1 MNLKQ
6 LFTNKK
12 AMLGLG
18 AVVVLG
24 IVLAVTLPRNA
35 AADTLY
41 QTEAATRGD
50 LSAMVGATG
59 TVRAAQSVTL
69 AWETSGIVE
78 TVDAGLGDAVQKDKT
93 LASLEQSSLPQNVI
107 LAEADLATAQQALED
122 LLESDTARANAAIAL
137 REAQEEYD
145 DAVEYRESLEGKIDI
160 EYVIWVN
167 GQPKVKTRRG
177 YADEAEKAE
186 ADEDAALK
194 LGQLEDAQRAYDR
207 LKDGPNPQDVAAAKA
222 KVAAAQAVLDQARIS
237 APFDGVVTDAS
248 ALPGDQVALGE
259 MAFQVDDLS
268 RLLIDLEVSEV
279 DINSISVG
287 QEVTVNFD
295 AVQGKDYRGVVAE
308 VAGAGTVSEGS
319 VDFKVTVEL
328 TDADELVKPGMT
340 AAVLIQVRNIEDA
353 LLVPNRAVRVVD
365 NQRVVYVLEGETLTP
380 IEVRLGATSD
390 TYSEVVGGDLQA
402 GDLIVLNPPAALEM
416 HPGQNS
422 PFRQGG

>member
-1 MNLKQ
+1 V
-6 LFTNKK
+6 
-12 AMLGLG
+12 G
-18 AVVVLG
+18 
-24 IVLAVTLPRNA
+24 LPRNA

-41 QTEAATRGD
+41 QTEAAARGD

-69 AWETSGIVE
+69 AWQTSGIVE
-78 TVDAGLGDAVQKDKT
+78 TVNAGLGDAVQEDET

-145 DAVEYRESLEGKIDI
+145 DAAEYRESLEGKIDI
-160 EYVIWVN
+160 EYIIWVN

-194 LGQLEDAQRAYDR
+194 LGQLEDAQRTYDR

-222 KVAAAQAVLDQARIS
+222 KVAAAQTVLDQARIS

-248 ALPGDQVALGE
+248 VLPGDQVKAGE

-279 DINSISVG
+279 DINAISVG

-308 VAGAGTVSEGS
+308 V
-319 VDFKVTVEL
+319 
-328 TDADELVKPGMT
+328 
-340 AAVLIQVRNIEDA
+340 
-353 LLVPNRAVRVVD
+353 
-365 NQRVVYVLEGETLTP
+365 YVLEGETLTP
-380 IEVRLGATSD
+380 IEVRLGATSEA
-390 TYSEVVGGDLQA
+390 YSEVVGGDLQA
-402 GDLIVLNPPAALEM
+402 GDLIVLNPPATLEM
-416 HPGQNS
+416 RPGQNN
-422 PFRQGG
+422 PFHQGE

>member
-1 MNLKQ
+1 MKLKQ
-6 LFTNKK
+6 LFTDKK
-12 AMLGLG
+12 AMIALG

-24 IVLAVTLPRNA
+24 IVLAAALPRKA

-41 QTEAATRGD
+41 QTEAAARGD

-59 TVRAAQSVTL
+59 TVRAVQSVTL
-69 AWETSGIVE
+69 AWQTSGIVE
-78 TVDAGLGDAVQKDKT
+78 TVSAGLGDAVQEDET

-107 LAEADLATAQQALED
+107 LAEADLATAQQSLED

-160 EYVIWVN
+160 EYIIWVG

-194 LGQLEDAQRAYDR
+194 LGQLEDAQRTYDR

-222 KVAAAQAVLDQARIS
+222 KVAAAQAVLDQAKII
-237 APFDGVVTDAS
+237 APFGGVVTDAS
-248 ALPGDQVALGE
+248 VLPGDQVKAGE

-295 AVQGKDYRGVVAE
+295 AVQGKEYRGVVAE
-308 VAGAGTVSEGS
+308 VAGAGAASNGS

-328 TDADELVKPGMT
+328 TDADDLVKPGMT
-340 AAVLIQVRNIEDA
+340 AAVLIQVRNIQDA
-353 LLVPNRAVRVVD
+353 LLVPNRAVRVED
-365 NQRVVYVLEGETLTP
+365 NQRVVYVLEGDALKTV
-380 IEVRLGATSD
+380 EVRLGATSD
-390 TYSEVVGGDLQA
+390 AYSEVVGGDLKE

-416 HPGQNS
+416 RPGQNS
-422 PFRQGG
+422 PFHQGG